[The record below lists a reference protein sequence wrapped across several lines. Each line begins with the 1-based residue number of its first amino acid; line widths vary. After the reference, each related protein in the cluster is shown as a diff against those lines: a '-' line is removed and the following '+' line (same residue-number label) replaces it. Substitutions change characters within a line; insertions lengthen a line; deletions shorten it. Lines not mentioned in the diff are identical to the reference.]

1 MRINL
6 RILVVGVIL
15 WAGGAG
21 WGLAD
26 DVARMEE
33 VIQARL
39 KDSSF
44 MGSVLVARDAEIV
57 LNKGY
62 GFANV
67 EWQIANSPTTRFRLG
82 SLTKQFTSASILL
95 LEERGKL
102 KIEDHIKQYVPDA
115 PAAWD
120 AITIYNLLTH
130 TSGLPNYTA
139 LPDFVTT
146 MGTKVTPQQIVAK
159 FRDRPLDFE
168 PGTKMLYS
176 NSGYIVLGLIIETVS
191 GESYA
196 SFLQK
201 NLFDPI
207 GMKDSGYDSST
218 AISPRRAS
226 GYTPGP
232 DGPLNAAFLDMSIPY
247 AAGALY
253 STTEDLLRWEK
264 ALFGGK
270 VLKAASL
277 EKMTKPFKNDYAL
290 GLSVRQ
296 HDGHRVVEHNGGIN
310 GFNTFLAY
318 YPDSHVTIAVLGNV
332 NGLAPEAIGAALGTL
347 AHGGAVRLTSERRE
361 IPVPVSTLTAYVGT
375 YEMAPNMNVMVTL
388 DGDHLMAQLSGQ
400 PKFQLYAESETRFFL
415 KVVDAQLDFVRDASS
430 SVTQAVLHQNGRDI
444 TATKKSDRFTE
455 RQAISLPRTALEPLA
470 GTYEMRPGAVV
481 VVTLEGDHLMAQL
494 TGQPKFELF
503 AEREN
508 FFFYKVVD
516 AQVEFTRDASGA
528 VTAFV
533 LHQGPANITAL
544 RK

>member
-6 RILVVGVIL
+6 RVLAVGFVV
-15 WAGGAG
+15 WACAAG
-21 WGLAD
+21 SALAE

-33 VIQARL
+33 VVQARV

-67 EWQIANSPTTRFRLG
+67 EWQISNSPATRFRLG

-102 KIEDHIKQYVPDA
+102 KLEDHVKQYVPDA

-120 AITIYNLLTH
+120 AITLYNLLTH

-139 LPDFVTT
+139 LPDFATT
-146 MGTKVTPQQIVAK
+146 MGTKVTPEQIVAK

-168 PGTKMLYS
+168 PGSKMLYS
-176 NSGYIVLGLIIETVS
+176 NSGYIVLGLIIEKVS

-207 GMKDSGYDSST
+207 GMHDSGYDSSS

-226 GYTPGP
+226 GYTRGP

-253 STTEDLLRWEK
+253 STTEDLLRWER

-277 EKMTKPFKNDYAL
+277 EKMTTPFKNDYAL
-290 GLSVRQ
+290 GVSVRQ

-332 NGLAPEAIGAALGTL
+332 NGQAPEAIGAALGTL
-347 AHGGAVRLTSERRE
+347 VHGGAVQLTSERRE
-361 IPVPVSTLTAYVGT
+361 ASVPVSTLATYVGT
-375 YEMAPNMNVMVTL
+375 YEMTPNLNMMVTL
-388 DGDHLMAQLSGQ
+388 DGDHLMSQLSGQ
-400 PKFQLYAESETRFFL
+400 AKFQLFPE
-415 KVVDAQLDFVRDASS
+415 
-430 SVTQAVLHQNGRDI
+430 
-444 TATKKSDRFTE
+444 
-455 RQAISLPRTALEPLA
+455 
-470 GTYEMRPGAVV
+470 
-481 VVTLEGDHLMAQL
+481 
-494 TGQPKFELF
+494 
-503 AEREN
+503 
-508 FFFYKVVD
+508 
-516 AQVEFTRDASGA
+516 
-528 VTAFV
+528 
-533 LHQGPANITAL
+533 
-544 RK
+544 